1 MSARRSPAQFRSK
14 TASIVAF
21 LVSLA
26 LVGGAAYLGYQALF
40 FDYSGYL
47 PAGAKVHQYLPDD
60 GAFKVVTTASP
71 LDFEEYVE
79 PTMAP
84 GPTLMPTRIPLELYA
99 VRDTKVLMTGTDK
112 LGQVGLTECSPSAAD
127 GNSVMMLRGW
137 GYIQG
142 SDASMSQIYLA
153 VSAKNG
159 ADHRFYRVIRQ
170 SGSTG
175 LQHDPST
182 GKNLDQADFAA
193 AFSVDTYDDGEF
205 KLGLLIRVLTGKR
218 VTEEAYYP
226 LGDQYNFI
234 VVGGKIQ

>member
-1 MSARRSPAQFRSK
+1 MSTRRSPAQFRSK
-14 TASIVAF
+14 TTSIVAF
-21 LVSLA
+21 LISLA
-26 LVGGAAYLGYQALF
+26 LVGGASYLGYQALF

-47 PAGAKVHQYLPDD
+47 PPDAKVSQYLPED
-60 GAFKVVTTASP
+60 GFKVNTTITAP
-71 LDFEEYVE
+71 DFEEYVE
-79 PTMAP
+79 PTMKPA
-84 GPTLMPTRIPLELYA
+84 PTLQPTRIPLELYA

-112 LGQVGLTECSPSAAD
+112 LGHVGLTLCKPSAAD

-137 GYIQG
+137 GYIEG
-142 SDASMSQIYLA
+142 TDASNSQIYLA
-153 VSAKNG
+153 VSTKNG

-175 LQHDPST
+175 IQHDPST

-193 AFSVDTYDDGEF
+193 AFSVDTYDDSEF
-205 KLGLLIRVLTGKR
+205 KLGLLIRVMNGKR
-218 VTEEAYYP
+218 VAEEAYYP